1 MGLTYSEESQAL
13 VSVFKEYRNTINIY
27 TEDTEDDKEFYLQLY
42 QRLLDGTSCI
52 IVYHHYSVRF

>member
-42 QRLLDGTSCI
+42 QRLLNGTSCI
-52 IVYHHYSVRF
+52 TRWRN